1 MKYFLSSVVCLLFLN
16 TNIFASE
23 IINCSILPT
32 LSTEDN
38 ENITLWLIYR
48 GVIRNSTEKIIDQS
62 HVTFE
67 VDNMKTL
74 NHDKVFNDDI
84 AAYEYMR
91 FETYVYIISHRGL
104 SEYLF
109 GKELEKTNV
118 IFNNIMDGL
127 NKEDI
132 KCSMILSN

>member
-1 MKYFLSSVVCLLFLN
+1 M
-16 TNIFASE
+16 
-23 IINCSILPT
+23 
-32 LSTEDN
+32 STEDN
-38 ENITLWLIYR
+38 ENITLRLIYR

-74 NHDKVFNDDI
+74 NHDRVFYDGI

-91 FETYVYIISHRGL
+91 FETTVYIIDHFGL

-109 GKELEKTNV
+109 GKELEKTNI

-132 KCSMILSN
+132 KCSVF